1 MVPPDNVVFITNGLI
16 FKMSLE
22 PISELSAV
30 PELPD
35 ESSELLM
42 LNEPSDS
49 PHEMMARLKRKM

>member
-1 MVPPDNVVFITNGLI
+1 MVPPENVVFITNGLI
-16 FKMSLE
+16 FKISLE

-35 ESSELLM
+35 ESSELLL
-42 LNEPSDS
+42 LNESSDS